1 MSDGNDSDSSE
12 VAVAMGP
19 RKSANN
25 RKKRVKKKTT
35 KTKTSQEK
43 FVLISGIKE
52 DHKKAIYSVTFN
64 PFLSTGSN
72 PVFATVGG
80 RQLTL
85 YQCNVN
91 SDNSTTVLQVW
102 TFV

>member
-1 MSDGNDSDSSE
+1 MYLDY
-12 VAVAMGP
+12 
-19 RKSANN
+19 R
-25 RKKRVKKKTT
+25 
-35 KTKTSQEK
+35 

-64 PFLSTGSN
+64 PFLQSNAN

-91 SDNSTTVLQVW
+91 SDNSTTVLQVKI
-102 TFV
+102 FNRDFLQNSSQQF